1 SLEWIEVED
10 FKSYKGR
17 HRIGPFSPFTSIIG
31 SNGGGKSN
39 LMDAISFV
47 LGVKSAHLRGSNI
60 RDLIYRG
67 RRVGLENDAPIEQTQ
82 EGDHDY
88 YSAQKAS
95 VLALYKN
102 ASGRQFRFER
112 TITLSGSSEYRL
124 DGKAIT
130 FADYNK
136 ALANENI
143 LVKTK
148 NFLVFQV
155 TIVLNPGQGD
165 VEAVATQS
173 PSQLSKLIDQISGSI
188 EHKERYDETKNAQER
203 ANDTS
208 VGQGLKRRVLNGEI
222 KQFKEQTSELKRFED
237 MKDRKVGKHDYALII
252 DEVIPHRDPDS
263 VKYRSYLI
271 KERVSQYVMNV
282 LNRLEIKDNAKREL
296 KKATKAKAE
305 SHNNTIK
312 TENAIK
318 SSQREIDEKAPAIVT
333 LDARINHAQIKLKT
347 SEGNAVRL
355 QAEVSELEERV
366 DRYKKDVEKIEK
378 AAERAQCR
386 FFQPITK
393 FLTSLPAE
401 ARKLTESRGVKLS
414 DEDLDEYRQL
424 KTVAISLVP
433 DARKELEK
441 LKREEKTSKSTL
453 NASRSRLTE
462 AEAKHEKLQLDERR
476 AIANVEDTKDAF
488 QAAER
493 GLQDS
498 RQKHDNMLTTRNKIN
513 QLEAEKNEKLQA
525 LLGQL
530 SSASHDIRQTERDN
544 KFKDVLMTLKRMFPG
559 VRGKL
564 VDLCQPTQS
573 KYSTAVV
580 TALGRNVESIVVDD
594 EATAIQCIDYMK
606 AQRVGSATYLPLD
619 SLQVKPIQ
627 ERLRTISSGARLTV
641 DVLKYDSIYEKAIQ
655 FAAGNSLVCDNMN
668 IARDVVYD
676 KQQDVKAVTL
686 DGTIIHR
693 SGLITG
699 GQGARDTGRR
709 FDQAQYDQM
718 MRRRDELVIQL
729 KALRARRPQA
739 KQDEEL
745 VEKVKKCENEQN
757 IAKDSYDGAVSRL
770 QGISKELAATESD
783 HGAKSRE
790 FEEVMASYDKLK
802 HQLDNVIDTINEA
815 EDGVFASFCD
825 KLDIENIREYE
836 DREGRVAAAESEAR
850 VKFETQIAK
859 LNNLLRFEQEQLR
872 TSGLRLERLQNRL
885 ETDRQNLDLLESER
899 GELHQSIDVI
909 KAKIDEYDSL
919 LKDLRETEQNSAE
932 NVDQVRRVSQKAERE
947 YDGALKDIANDNDNI
962 RMFASERF
970 SIYRKCKVDELPLAL
985 VAGSLED
992 VPIDAD
998 LREIEPMDVDNEEDS
1013 TQRAVQIDDYGIEV
1027 NFDEVEDEDELTEE
1041 AELRYQQEIET
1052 IGLEIE
1058 RMAPNLKASD
1068 RLNDMK
1074 NKLNDTEKEFE
1085 RARKETKQARD
1096 TFQDT
1101 KALRQELFMNAFNHI
1116 SNSIDSVYKELT
1128 TSRANPTGGTAYLSL
1143 EDEDEPY
1150 NAGIK
1155 YHAMPP
1161 GKPFRDMFQ
1170 LSGGEKTM
1178 AAMALLFAIQT
1189 YKPSPF
1195 FVLDEVDSALDNQNA
1210 AQIAKYLRNHLNDSQ
1225 YLFITHSSRVFE
1237 RADALVGVF
1246 RNGDINSS
1254 QVLTLDLTQYDE

>member
-1 SLEWIEVED
+1 
-10 FKSYKGR
+10 
-17 HRIGPFSPFTSIIG
+17 
-31 SNGGGKSN
+31 
-39 LMDAISFV
+39 MDAISFV

-112 TITLSGSSEYRL
+112 AITLSGSSEYRL

-148 NFLVFQV
+148 NFLVF
-155 TIVLNPGQGD
+155 QGD

-237 MKDRKVGKHDYALII
+237 MKDRKENMI
-252 DEVIPHRDPDS
+252 
-263 VKYRSYLI
+263 
-271 KERVSQYVMNV
+271 M
-282 LNRLEIKDNAKREL
+282 RLLLMKLYHIETQIQSNTEAISSKREFLQQLSEDQDNAKREL

-378 AAERAQCR
+378 AAERAQ
-386 FFQPITK
+386 
-393 FLTSLPAE
+393 SE

>member
-1 SLEWIEVED
+1 
-10 FKSYKGR
+10 
-17 HRIGPFSPFTSIIG
+17 
-31 SNGGGKSN
+31 
-39 LMDAISFV
+39 MDAISFV

-148 NFLVFQV
+148 NFLVFQ
-155 TIVLNPGQGD
+155 GD

-188 EHKERYDETKNAQER
+188 EHKEHYDETKNAQER

-237 MKDRKVGKHDYALII
+237 MKDRKENMI
-252 DEVIPHRDPDS
+252 
-263 VKYRSYLI
+263 
-271 KERVSQYVMNV
+271 M
-282 LNRLEIKDNAKREL
+282 RLLLMKLYHIETQIQSNTEAISSKREFLQQLSEDQDNAKREL

-378 AAERAQCR
+378 AAERAQ
-386 FFQPITK
+386 
-393 FLTSLPAE
+393 SE

>member
-1 SLEWIEVED
+1 
-10 FKSYKGR
+10 
-17 HRIGPFSPFTSIIG
+17 
-31 SNGGGKSN
+31 
-39 LMDAISFV
+39 MDAISFV

-148 NFLVFQV
+148 NFLVFQ
-155 TIVLNPGQGD
+155 GD

-173 PSQLSKLIDQISGSI
+173 PSQLSKLIDQISGSV

-237 MKDRKVGKHDYALII
+237 MKDRKENMI
-252 DEVIPHRDPDS
+252 
-263 VKYRSYLI
+263 
-271 KERVSQYVMNV
+271 M
-282 LNRLEIKDNAKREL
+282 RLLLMKLYHIETQIQSNTEAISSKREFLQQLSEDQDNAKREL

-378 AAERAQCR
+378 AAERAQ
-386 FFQPITK
+386 
-393 FLTSLPAE
+393 SE

-441 LKREEKTSKSTL
+441 LKREDKTSKSTL

>member
-1 SLEWIEVED
+1 
-10 FKSYKGR
+10 
-17 HRIGPFSPFTSIIG
+17 
-31 SNGGGKSN
+31 
-39 LMDAISFV
+39 MDAISFV

-148 NFLVFQV
+148 NFLVFQ
-155 TIVLNPGQGD
+155 GD

-237 MKDRKVGKHDYALII
+237 MKDRKENMI
-252 DEVIPHRDPDS
+252 
-263 VKYRSYLI
+263 
-271 KERVSQYVMNV
+271 M
-282 LNRLEIKDNAKREL
+282 RLLLMKLYHIETQIQSNTEAISSKREFLQQLSEDQDNAKREL
-296 KKATKAKAE
+296 KRATKAKAE

-378 AAERAQCR
+378 AAERAQ
-386 FFQPITK
+386 
-393 FLTSLPAE
+393 SE

>member
-1 SLEWIEVED
+1 
-10 FKSYKGR
+10 
-17 HRIGPFSPFTSIIG
+17 
-31 SNGGGKSN
+31 
-39 LMDAISFV
+39 MDAISFV

-148 NFLVFQV
+148 NFLVFQ
-155 TIVLNPGQGD
+155 GD

-237 MKDRKVGKHDYALII
+237 MKDRKENMI
-252 DEVIPHRDPDS
+252 
-263 VKYRSYLI
+263 
-271 KERVSQYVMNV
+271 M
-282 LNRLEIKDNAKREL
+282 RLLLMKLYHIETQIQSNTEAISSKREFLQQLSEDQDNAKREL

-378 AAERAQCR
+378 AAERAQ
-386 FFQPITK
+386 
-393 FLTSLPAE
+393 SE

-836 DREGRVAAAESEAR
+836 DREGRVVAAESEAR

>member
-1 SLEWIEVED
+1 
-10 FKSYKGR
+10 
-17 HRIGPFSPFTSIIG
+17 
-31 SNGGGKSN
+31 
-39 LMDAISFV
+39 MDAISFV

-148 NFLVFQV
+148 NFLVFQ
-155 TIVLNPGQGD
+155 GD

-237 MKDRKVGKHDYALII
+237 MKDRKENMI
-252 DEVIPHRDPDS
+252 
-263 VKYRSYLI
+263 
-271 KERVSQYVMNV
+271 M
-282 LNRLEIKDNAKREL
+282 RLLLMKLYHIETQIQSNTEAISSKREFLQQLSEDQDNAKREL

-378 AAERAQCR
+378 AAERAQ
-386 FFQPITK
+386 
-393 FLTSLPAE
+393 SE

>member
-1 SLEWIEVED
+1 
-10 FKSYKGR
+10 
-17 HRIGPFSPFTSIIG
+17 
-31 SNGGGKSN
+31 
-39 LMDAISFV
+39 MDAISFV

-148 NFLVFQV
+148 NFLVFQ
-155 TIVLNPGQGD
+155 GD

-237 MKDRKVGKHDYALII
+237 MKDRKENMI
-252 DEVIPHRDPDS
+252 
-263 VKYRSYLI
+263 
-271 KERVSQYVMNV
+271 M
-282 LNRLEIKDNAKREL
+282 RLLLMKLYHIETQIQSNTEAISSKREFLQQLSEDQDNAKREL

-378 AAERAQCR
+378 AAERAQ
-386 FFQPITK
+386 
-393 FLTSLPAE
+393 SE

-498 RQKHDNMLTTRNKIN
+498 RQKHDNMLTIRNKIN

-530 SSASHDIRQTERDN
+530 SSASHDIRQTKRDN